1 MFTKEQIMNINK
13 DEFEKL
19 SPDNKE
25 LILKILSE
33 YKNTGVSE
41 TLKELWEIDYN
52 EIPVSIDEFIENDH
66 YLGKSTRNGK
76 SIYPYWRKKY
86 REIFNPSLGYEEII
100 FTGAIGVGK
109 TKTSDVCL
117 AYLLYKLM
125 CLKNPQQYF
134 KMNEGEEL
142 SIFFLNINLTLAE
155 GVGFNT
161 LHQMLIASPWFM
173 ERGTVTGRVK
183 ERYNPPNNI
192 TIKFGSKSDHA
203 LGQQVY
209 CALLDEADFTRGAIK
224 GSSALDIKNEIMR
237 TYNAIKERMNSRFIK
252 NGVQYGRLF
261 LVSSKKS
268 DQDFI
273 EAYIKKMKA
282 EGQDK
287 HMLIIDEPQWVIKP
301 EGTFSKKKFP
311 VAVGNKSLKSM
322 ILPDSLSKE
331 EEESY
336 KKQGYQILWVPCS
349 LKQSFILDVNTA
361 LMNLAGISVIG
372 TTTFFNYDM
381 FSKCYIKNYK
391 NPFVNDILTIG
402 MKDDLKISD
411 FFEVDKVPEAVKYMP
426 QFIHIDGSLTGD
438 KTGISDVGISGL
450 KETQQFNGANEFI
463 SSEITYKHIFSV
475 DIEAPKGTEICF
487 EKTRQFIYYLKECG
501 FNIVGISLD
510 GFQSADMKQ
519 MLITQGY
526 DATILSMDKSP
537 EGYLTL
543 RSAMNDERI
552 GLIQIELLE
561 KELIELQ
568 RDVTTGKLDH
578 PSDGCF
584 TEDTKIRLVDGRS
597 LSIKDLMYEQ
607 EYKQNYVYTV
617 NLNSKIIEPKPI
629 KKVFQTKLV
638 TDLIR
643 VHLDNNTH
651 IDCTPEH
658 RFMLRDGTYKMAKD
672 LHNNDA
678 LMPLYTKISEK
689 GLVGY
694 RMYYESFEQKWHFEH
709 RRFCTNVLCNTGV
722 VHHRNYN
729 KLDNSPTNLI
739 KVSQQMHRTIHNNS
753 TLDYDKVSYGVK
765 KWHEKMKNTDEYKR
779 RNNKCSQSVIRNL
792 KNKNPDYIPKCDI
805 SRERITE
812 IEKMFDIVWED
823 LTISEK
829 DSYGV
834 KYSRIKNPKIQE
846 NISSKISENH
856 KKGKYKNAINAIT
869 GRIWYTNGK
878 DNVYIKKE
886 ECAPEG
892 FYRGRTLSHEI
903 FEKRKKL
910 SDKPIEVQQEIRYK
924 NGNAA
929 RGKKWINN
937 GIIETYVYP
946 QGELPDGFVYGRLKK
961 EYKNHRVVSIEYIH
975 KPCRVYDLEIEGN
988 HNFALD
994 AGVFVH
1000 NSKDLSDSLAGA
1012 VWNASL
1018 HKQSLVDNFQL
1029 FATAVDVNEDI
1040 DERQEFMNQF
1050 QESLS
1055 ARKNAQDANN
1065 KLNDLLS
1072 SFGSENILSW

>member
-301 EGTFSKKKFP
+301 EGTFSKEKFP

-584 TEDTKIRLVDGRS
+584 TEDTEVIVFDYIHNKQCKKTFSELTKYHTLHNYYVQTMDNDKKIKLNRINKIFLTKYTDSILQITFSDGS
-597 LSIKDLMYEQ
+597 VVK
-607 EYKQNYVYTV
+607 
-617 NLNSKIIEPKPI
+617 
-629 KKVFQTKLV
+629 
-638 TDLIR
+638 
-643 VHLDNNTH
+643 
-651 IDCTPEH
+651 CTPNH
-658 RFMLRDGTYKMAKD
+658 RFMLDSGEFVEANNILYSDKLRSIDNKIIYIKEKHILKLKEKIPVFDMEIENI
-672 LHNNDA
+672 HNF
-678 LMPLYTKISEK
+678 PL
-689 GLVGY
+689 G
-694 RMYYESFEQKWHFEH
+694 
-709 RRFCTNVLCNTGV
+709 NGV
-722 VHHRNYN
+722 V
-729 KLDNSPTNLI
+729 
-739 KVSQQMHRTIHNNS
+739 
-753 TLDYDKVSYGVK
+753 
-765 KWHEKMKNTDEYKR
+765 
-779 RNNKCSQSVIRNL
+779 
-792 KNKNPDYIPKCDI
+792 
-805 SRERITE
+805 
-812 IEKMFDIVWED
+812 
-823 LTISEK
+823 
-829 DSYGV
+829 
-834 KYSRIKNPKIQE
+834 
-846 NISSKISENH
+846 
-856 KKGKYKNAINAIT
+856 
-869 GRIWYTNGK
+869 
-878 DNVYIKKE
+878 
-886 ECAPEG
+886 
-892 FYRGRTLSHEI
+892 
-903 FEKRKKL
+903 
-910 SDKPIEVQQEIRYK
+910 
-924 NGNAA
+924 
-929 RGKKWINN
+929 
-937 GIIETYVYP
+937 
-946 QGELPDGFVYGRLKK
+946 
-961 EYKNHRVVSIEYIH
+961 
-975 KPCRVYDLEIEGN
+975 
-988 HNFALD
+988 
-994 AGVFVH
+994 VH

-1018 HKQSLVDNFQL
+1018 HKQNLVDNFQL

-1055 ARKNAQDANN
+1055 ARKNSQDANN

>member
-41 TLKELWEIDYN
+41 TLKELWEVDYN

-301 EGTFSKKKFP
+301 EGTFSKEKFP

-331 EEESY
+331 EEEFY

-411 FFEVDKVPEAVKYMP
+411 FFELDKVPEAVKYMP

-526 DATILSMDKSP
+526 DATILSMDRSP

-584 TEDTKIRLVDGRS
+584 TEDTEVIVFDYIHNKQCKKTFSELTKYHTLHNYYVQTIDNDGKIKLNKINKIFLTKYTDSILQITFSDGS
-597 LSIKDLMYEQ
+597 VVK
-607 EYKQNYVYTV
+607 
-617 NLNSKIIEPKPI
+617 
-629 KKVFQTKLV
+629 
-638 TDLIR
+638 
-643 VHLDNNTH
+643 
-651 IDCTPEH
+651 CTPNH
-658 RFMLRDGTYKMAKD
+658 RFMLDSGEFVEANNISYSDKLRSIDNKIIYIKEKHIIKLKEKIPVFDMEIENI
-672 LHNNDA
+672 HNF
-678 LMPLYTKISEK
+678 PL
-689 GLVGY
+689 G
-694 RMYYESFEQKWHFEH
+694 
-709 RRFCTNVLCNTGV
+709 NGV
-722 VHHRNYN
+722 V
-729 KLDNSPTNLI
+729 
-739 KVSQQMHRTIHNNS
+739 
-753 TLDYDKVSYGVK
+753 
-765 KWHEKMKNTDEYKR
+765 
-779 RNNKCSQSVIRNL
+779 
-792 KNKNPDYIPKCDI
+792 
-805 SRERITE
+805 
-812 IEKMFDIVWED
+812 
-823 LTISEK
+823 
-829 DSYGV
+829 
-834 KYSRIKNPKIQE
+834 
-846 NISSKISENH
+846 
-856 KKGKYKNAINAIT
+856 
-869 GRIWYTNGK
+869 
-878 DNVYIKKE
+878 
-886 ECAPEG
+886 
-892 FYRGRTLSHEI
+892 
-903 FEKRKKL
+903 
-910 SDKPIEVQQEIRYK
+910 
-924 NGNAA
+924 
-929 RGKKWINN
+929 
-937 GIIETYVYP
+937 
-946 QGELPDGFVYGRLKK
+946 
-961 EYKNHRVVSIEYIH
+961 
-975 KPCRVYDLEIEGN
+975 
-988 HNFALD
+988 
-994 AGVFVH
+994 VH

-1029 FATAVDVNEDI
+1029 FATAADVNEDI

>member
-301 EGTFSKKKFP
+301 EGTFSKEKFP

-584 TEDTKIRLVDGRS
+584 TEDTEVIVFDYIHNKQCKKTFSELTKYHTLHNYYVQTMDNDKKI
-597 LSIKDLMYEQ
+597 K
-607 EYKQNYVYTV
+607 
-617 NLNSKIIEPKPI
+617 
-629 KKVFQTKLV
+629 
-638 TDLIR
+638 LIR
-643 VHLDNNTH
+643 INKIFLTKYTDSILQITFSDGSVVK
-651 IDCTPEH
+651 CTPNH
-658 RFMLRDGTYKMAKD
+658 RFMLDSGEFVEANNILYSDKLRSIDNKIIYIKEKHILKLKEKIPVFDMEIENI
-672 LHNNDA
+672 HNF
-678 LMPLYTKISEK
+678 PL
-689 GLVGY
+689 G
-694 RMYYESFEQKWHFEH
+694 
-709 RRFCTNVLCNTGV
+709 NGV
-722 VHHRNYN
+722 V
-729 KLDNSPTNLI
+729 
-739 KVSQQMHRTIHNNS
+739 
-753 TLDYDKVSYGVK
+753 
-765 KWHEKMKNTDEYKR
+765 
-779 RNNKCSQSVIRNL
+779 
-792 KNKNPDYIPKCDI
+792 
-805 SRERITE
+805 
-812 IEKMFDIVWED
+812 
-823 LTISEK
+823 
-829 DSYGV
+829 
-834 KYSRIKNPKIQE
+834 
-846 NISSKISENH
+846 
-856 KKGKYKNAINAIT
+856 
-869 GRIWYTNGK
+869 
-878 DNVYIKKE
+878 
-886 ECAPEG
+886 
-892 FYRGRTLSHEI
+892 
-903 FEKRKKL
+903 
-910 SDKPIEVQQEIRYK
+910 
-924 NGNAA
+924 
-929 RGKKWINN
+929 
-937 GIIETYVYP
+937 
-946 QGELPDGFVYGRLKK
+946 
-961 EYKNHRVVSIEYIH
+961 
-975 KPCRVYDLEIEGN
+975 
-988 HNFALD
+988 
-994 AGVFVH
+994 VH

-1018 HKQSLVDNFQL
+1018 HKQNLVDNFQL

-1055 ARKNAQDANN
+1055 ARKNSQDANN